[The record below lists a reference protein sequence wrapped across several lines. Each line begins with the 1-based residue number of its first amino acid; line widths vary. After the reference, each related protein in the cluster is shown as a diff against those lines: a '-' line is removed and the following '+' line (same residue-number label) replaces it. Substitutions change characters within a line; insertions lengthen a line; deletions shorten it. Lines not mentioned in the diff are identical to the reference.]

1 MARRIDTEAV
11 INAVRLAVGAKP
23 SAPAAG
29 YDLIYAKTGGIY
41 AETEAGTEI
50 GPFMANPMT
59 AAGDIVIGGTSGAA
73 TRLAKGD
80 DGQVLKLAS
89 GVPTWAADAGMT
101 NPMTTAGDLI
111 LGGASGAAGR
121 LAIGANATILT
132 SNGTTASWAAPAAA
146 ADVSCRVYQTATN
159 TVTTAWVTLTF
170 GAENFDTNTMHDNST
185 NPERITIQTAGKYII
200 GGSMS
205 IAQNSVVGLRIRVD
219 GTTVLASHKQG
230 NGGSVES
237 VSVTTIYDLAQGQY
251 LELQGYSSAEF
262 ASSGDGNTSF
272 WAAKL

>member
-11 INAVRLAVGAKP
+11 IAAVRLSVGAKP

-29 YDLIYAKTGGIY
+29 YDLIYAKTGGLY
-41 AETEAGTEI
+41 LETEAGTEI

-59 AAGDIVIGGTSGAA
+59 AAGDVIIGGTSGAA
-73 TRLAKGD
+73 TRLAKGT

-89 GVPTWAADAGMT
+89 GAPTWAADAGMT
-101 NPMTTAGDLI
+101 NPMTTAGDII

-121 LAIGANATILT
+121 LAIGASSHVLT
-132 SNGTTASWAAPAAA
+132 SNGTTAAWAAPASS
-146 ADVSCRVYQTATN
+146 DIGCRVYQTATN

-170 GAENFDTNTMHDNST
+170 GAENFDTDTMHSNDT
-185 NPERITIQTAGKYII
+185 NPERITITTAGKYII

-205 IAQNSVVGLRIRVD
+205 IAQNSVVGLRVRVD

-237 VSVTTIYDLAQGQY
+237 VSVTTLYDLTAGQY

-272 WAAKL
+272 WAKKI